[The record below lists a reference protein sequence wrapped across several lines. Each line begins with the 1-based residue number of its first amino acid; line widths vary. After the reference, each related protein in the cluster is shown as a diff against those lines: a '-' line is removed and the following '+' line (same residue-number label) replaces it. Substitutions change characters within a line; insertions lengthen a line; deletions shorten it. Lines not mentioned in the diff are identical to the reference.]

1 MAERGDENR
10 SSAEQAL
17 ADQIEEDFL
26 DAITGTESDPA
37 SLAQHASLAMRLGVA
52 GLASTA
58 QGAIARIEEIIERK
72 RASEE
77 IFAADPREE
86 TKRADRKDREE
97 EMLRDFRQDARQQ
110 QQQAEQAASARRE
123 QILRDAEND
132 NTPSSDYP
140 GLTRGDVLRGLR
152 IINENLSFYSAR
164 AVERGL
170 IKPEERLAFEEYM
183 RQKYWLEQQR
193 ALQRAG
199 QPNELD
205 TPEGRERQRQI
216 EETARKNPNFV
227 KAERESLDATA
238 RRAGM
243 TQDATATIANDAR
256 RISSR
261 TDVFTAE
268 DEAKMTA
275 RSDFLT
281 RADWDNIQLLPES
294 NQSSNEKDLIRSE
307 ATISAAGEIEGG
319 ISAQRISANFN
330 ALSSNTAQAAPAAL
344 APVQAQVAARQMG
357 FDTGPSI

>member
-205 TPEGRERQRQI
+205 TPEGRERQRRI
-216 EETARKNPNFV
+216 EEMERKNPNFV
-227 KAERESLDATA
+227 KAERESVDATA
-238 RRAGM
+238 RRTGM

-256 RISSR
+256 RVSSR
-261 TDVFTAE
+261 FDVFTDE
-268 DEAKMTA
+268 DAARMTA
-275 RSDFLT
+275 RSDVLT

-319 ISAQRISANFN
+319 ISAERISANFN
-330 ALSSNTAQAAPAAL
+330 AAASNTAQAAPAAL
-344 APVQAQVAARQMG
+344 APVQAQAAARQMG

>member
-170 IKPEERLAFEEYM
+170 IRPEQRPEFEELMRHRYWLM
-183 RQKYWLEQQR
+183 RQEELKRRGE
-193 ALQRAG
+193 
-199 QPNELD
+199 PNELD
-205 TPEGRERQRQI
+205 TPEHRERLRRI
-216 EETARKNPNFV
+216 DELRSANSNFV
-227 KAERESLDATA
+227 KAERVIAAEAAGRGGYSIAAAETVAKDTRRVSSGAVALAAEHELAAQTAATRNAGNEST
-238 RRAGM
+238 
-243 TQDATATIANDAR
+243 T
-256 RISSR
+256 
-261 TDVFTAE
+261 
-268 DEAKMTA
+268 
-275 RSDFLT
+275 
-281 RADWDNIQLLPES
+281 P
-294 NQSSNEKDLIRSE
+294 
-307 ATISAAGEIEGG
+307 ISAAGEIEGG

-330 ALSSNTAQAAPAAL
+330 AASSNTAQAAQASLSPFAAQPAIR
-344 APVQAQVAARQMG
+344 VAAQTPPPDAG
-357 FDTGPSI
+357 FSM